1 MVARKPLALSYI
13 GIMSVKSPIVTITLN
28 PAIDQTVFVDQL
40 VPGSVHR
47 VSQSRRQAGGKGVNV
62 ATMLALGGAEVV
74 ASGFLGDANATIFE
88 QHFSEYGVRDA
99 FIRVQGET
107 RMGIKIVDTG
117 INETT
122 DLNMV
127 GAAPTVEQCAA
138 LRSQLLELAE
148 PGRWFLI
155 AGSLPDGMEPRFVAE
170 LIQALRGTGAKV
182 AVDSSGT
189 ALKAAV
195 AAGVD
200 LIKPN
205 EHELAE
211 LLGVELKDFDSIV
224 AAARRLCKEQIPNL
238 IVSLGAQ
245 GALFQTAEA
254 ELLVRAPKL
263 NVVSTVGAGDA
274 LLAGYLHGQQLG
286 ESLEDCA
293 RRATVYAWS
302 RLESLVP
309 MLPQGNKLTKRLNRI
324 SVRELDS

>member
-1 MVARKPLALSYI
+1 
-13 GIMSVKSPIVTITLN
+13 MSASLPIVTVTLN
-28 PAIDQTVFVDQL
+28 PAIDHTVFVNQL

-47 VSQSRRQAGGKGVNV
+47 VNRSHRQAGGKGVNV
-62 ATMLALGGAEVV
+62 ATMLAMGGAEVV
-74 ASGFLGDANATIFE
+74 ASGFLGDANAAIFE

-99 FIRVQGET
+99 FIRVAGET
-107 RMGIKIVDTG
+107 RTGIKIVDTG

-122 DLNMV
+122 DLNMA
-127 GAAPTVEQCAA
+127 GPAPSVEQCAA

-155 AGSLPDGMEPRFVAE
+155 AGSLPEGVEPAFVVE
-170 LIQALRGTGAKV
+170 LIQALRAAGAKV
-182 AVDSSGT
+182 AVDSSGA

-211 LLGVELKDFDSIV
+211 LLGVELADFDAILP
-224 AAARRLCKEQIPNL
+224 AARKLCRERIPNL
-238 IVSLGAQ
+238 IVSMGGE
-245 GALFQTAEA
+245 GALFLTAES
-254 ELLVRAPKL
+254 ELLACAPKL
-263 NVVSTVGAGDA
+263 NVVSTVGAGDS

-302 RLESLVP
+302 RLESLTP
-309 MLPQGNKLTKRLNRI
+309 ILPKENELSERLSQI
-324 SVRELDS
+324 SVRGLVS

>member
-1 MVARKPLALSYI
+1 
-13 GIMSVKSPIVTITLN
+13 MSVKSPIVTITLN

-62 ATMLALGGAEVV
+62 ATLLALGGAEVV
-74 ASGFLGDANATIFE
+74 ASGFLGNANATIFE
-88 QHFSEYGVRDA
+88 QHFSEYGVCDA

-107 RMGIKIVDTG
+107 RMGIKIVDAG

-127 GAAPTVEQCAA
+127 GVAPTLEQCAA
-138 LRSQLLELAE
+138 LRRLLLELAE

-155 AGSLPDGMEPRFVAE
+155 AGSLPDGVEPRFVTE
-170 LIQALRGTGAKV
+170 LIQALRGAGAKV
-182 AVDSSGT
+182 AVDSSGA

-224 AAARRLCKEQIPNL
+224 AAARRLCKERMPNL
-238 IVSLGAQ
+238 IVSMGGQ
-245 GALFQTAEA
+245 GALFLTADA
-254 ELLVRAPKL
+254 ELLVCAPKL

-302 RLESLVP
+302 RLESLTP
-309 MLPQGNKLTKRLNRI
+309 TLPQGDALSERLER
-324 SVRELDS
+324 VRVEVT